1 MKLNY
6 NTKAEMAIFSFQNAI
21 KLHNDSWILYKNK
34 SYSTAY
40 YISVVALEEFGK
52 MQLLNT
58 HAFYGQVAD
67 DCNFRDLDFENELN
81 NIRSHVFKQQ
91 NAIEDFVFH
100 GSLETEKRFQH
111 ILSKQYN
118 KTKENSIYVGFRKSN
133 RGNIKIINPLE
144 ITRKQAL
151 YQISLVQE
159 LILDAIVNVKKV
171 GYYYDTLELTYY
183 ICKHGTVIYRKLKNL
198 KIPIS
203 KEMKQYFKAVEKDQ
217 TMTKADYD

>member
-6 NTKAEMAIFSFQNAI
+6 NTKAEMAILSFQNAI

-52 MQLLNT
+52 MQILNY
-58 HAFYGQVAD
+58 HAFYGQIVD
-67 DCNFRDLDFENELN
+67 ESHTRDIEFENEFN
-81 NIRSHVFKQQ
+81 NIYLHSSKQE
-91 NAIEDFVFH
+91 NAIDDFVFH
-100 GSLETEKRFQH
+100 GSPETEKRFQH
-111 ILSKQYN
+111 ILGKQYN
-118 KTKENSIYVGFRKSN
+118 KTKEDSIYVGIRKSN

-144 ITRKQAL
+144 ITRKQTL

-159 LILDAIVNVKKV
+159 LLLDAIVNVKKV
-171 GYYYDTLELTYY
+171 GYYYDTLELTYF
-183 ICKHGTVIYRKLKNL
+183 ICKHGTVLYRKLKNL

-203 KEMKQYFKAVEKDQ
+203 KEMKQYFKAVERDPTK
-217 TMTKADYD
+217 TKADYD